1 MDTESILSGD
11 ERIAATLVYSTK
23 SRLSFMR
30 HMQGC
35 FTLAFVRLKDIP
47 SLLHRQKVLDSKCK
61 AKHLPADS

>member
-23 SRLSFMR
+23 SSLSF
-30 HMQGC
+30 MQGC